1 MCTVPRKPPLKLVL
15 RKCFTNPGRS
25 VEPDN
30 GSHSAAWPSFPAI
43 EVNVPHSCAVTPGLG
58 TARFSCR
65 LFPRKLV
72 PRKVDEIAK
81 QQARKPYG
89 INRNGF
95 ADISAPPD
103 AVRARFRVCSH
114 QDARPPP
121 TVNTSRDIIPIC
133 HSERRDAT
141 LFPPRA
147 KHVLRVPDASP
158 GRTSRPEVEESLCV
172 WSF

>member
-1 MCTVPRKPPLKLVL
+1 IRTVPRKPPLKLVL

-43 EVNVPHSCAVTPGLG
+43 EVNVPHSCAVKPGLG
-58 TARFSCR
+58 RARFSCR
-65 LFPRKLV
+65 LFPRKV
-72 PRKVDEIAK
+72 EEIAK

-103 AVRARFRVCSH
+103 AGPCL
-114 QDARPPP
+114 
-121 TVNTSRDIIPIC
+121 IP
-133 HSERRDAT
+133 R
-141 LFPPRA
+141 LLPPRR
-147 KHVLRVPDASP
+147 LPASN
-158 GRTSRPEVEESLCV
+158 R
-172 WSF
+172 